1 MVKDGLAEKA
11 STLGSGVTKLPFNF
25 FHIIYVRQD
34 SQLSPKGSSVGKR
47 LREYLRMELA
57 AVPGSVKGKGVVRIG
72 KGFGCSFSAIGRIC
86 CLMFLLFHW
95 QVCDLGSQG
104 KGPGQGCSDLLT
116 SSLLWVQ
123 GPERATSQ
131 GEILFP
137 SLSMGR
143 SGWRG
148 EVGEDTLSPPPH
160 PPQKKEKKIGHD

>member
-72 KGFGCSFSAIGRIC
+72 KGVRLQLFSHWEDLLLDVSAI
-86 CLMFLLFHW
+86 
-95 QVCDLGSQG
+95 
-104 KGPGQGCSDLLT
+104 
-116 SSLLWVQ
+116 SLA
-123 GPERATSQ
+123 G
-131 GEILFP
+131 
-137 SLSMGR
+137 M
-143 SGWRG
+143 
-148 EVGEDTLSPPPH
+148 
-160 PPQKKEKKIGHD
+160 